1 MEKKKSR
8 EIGRTRAVKNNLFAC
23 KLLGIICPSLVVHKG
38 VSRFLGYFEWLFY
51 SAFFM
56 RYVINSLETGESFG
70 RIMIFIVIVAIVFCS
85 MSLYDNILN
94 GKVYP
99 IAQAKVNKGLY
110 LGLFRK
116 ARNVELECFENS
128 DFYDKYT
135 LAMENA
141 DTRLIQTVEVVFGVI
156 FGGIA
161 SVCAFAFMFQVDKIS
176 VLFILFPIIG
186 NFVFNRWNSKLDYAR
201 NKDMAPH
208 NRRIA
213 YINRVMYLPEYAKEM
228 RLTDVFTLMKQQY
241 RESIQGLADVTKK
254 YTKRA
259 MINHWLYVMFTFTF
273 IFEGLLIYGAYR
285 TLVSDSM
292 TLAQL
297 AVITSMMVSTTW
309 ILIGFTESL
318 TSLFKNGLFMEYL
331 RTFFEYKEKIPE
343 DWDG

>member
-8 EIGRTRAVKNNLFAC
+8 EIGRTRAIQNNLFAC
-23 KLLGIICPSLVVHKG
+23 RLLGRICPSLVAHKG

-70 RIMIFIVIVAIVFCS
+70 RIMIFIVIVAIVFCG

-186 NFVFNRWNSKLDYAR
+186 NFVFNRWS
-201 NKDMAPH
+201 
-208 NRRIA
+208 
-213 YINRVMYLPEYAKEM
+213 
-228 RLTDVFTLMKQQY
+228 
-241 RESIQGLADVTKK
+241 
-254 YTKRA
+254 
-259 MINHWLYVMFTFTF
+259 
-273 IFEGLLIYGAYR
+273 
-285 TLVSDSM
+285 
-292 TLAQL
+292 
-297 AVITSMMVSTTW
+297 
-309 ILIGFTESL
+309 
-318 TSLFKNGLFMEYL
+318 
-331 RTFFEYKEKIPE
+331 
-343 DWDG
+343 